1 MDRIG
6 ADGVLAAVVAAWF
19 VVTGAV
25 ELFARSAAA
34 GRRAVST
41 EPAWVRV
48 GRRVRGALEV
58 LGGLAVSAGAVIGLL
73 SLRIPFS
80 GRLVGLGLAALA
92 LWGAA
97 ESARPPVRWVWLAL
111 AAIGFGLAV
120 FYTGFRD

>member
-19 VVTGAV
+19 VVTGAA
-25 ELFARSAAA
+25 ELFARSAVA

-41 EPAWVRV
+41 DPAWVRV

-58 LGGLAVSAGAVIGLL
+58 LGGLAVAAGAVIGLL
-73 SLRIPFS
+73 SLRIPFP
-80 GRLVGLGLAALA
+80 GRFVGLGLAALA
-92 LWGAA
+92 LWGVA
-97 ESARPPVRWVWLAL
+97 ESARPPVRWVRLGL